1 MKPTFVLH
9 FEVQV
14 SKVREL
20 ETLHLATPFIFME
33 ECHVN
38 CYKDQRAMI
47 DRRMETRRV
56 LLYRMDHY
64 STNRS
69 KIYQYIHTTIPSSPK
84 GIINKTR
91 DIHYLRQEKQVQE
104 LVLVQRRTIKIK

>member
-1 MKPTFVLH
+1 MKLTFVLH
-9 FEVQV
+9 FEGQV
-14 SKVREL
+14 SEAREL
-20 ETLHLATPFIFME
+20 ETLHLATPFVFRE

-38 CYKDQRAMI
+38 CYKDQRVMI
-47 DRRMETRRV
+47 DRMETRRI

-91 DIHYLRQEKQVQE
+91 DIYHFRQEKQVQE
-104 LVLVQRRTIKIK
+104 LVLVQRRMIQTK